1 VTNLINFIS
10 KNGGKIPKNHNFNVI
25 FFYFLKKARE
35 VAKIRRKKIIAS
47 GD

>member
-10 KNGGKIPKNHNFNVI
+10 KNGGKIPNVFGKITNFSH
-25 FFYFLKKARE
+25 FL
-35 VAKIRRKKIIAS
+35 KIRRKKITAS